1 MVYIHSW
8 ADKRPNTITT
18 KADSDGKKTNSGSD
32 YPNNL
37 TILATKTP

>member
-18 KADSDGKKTNSGSD
+18 KADSNKKKPTETQ
-32 YPNNL
+32 
-37 TILATKTP
+37 TILIIQRF